1 MAARSRAARKSKT
14 AKPSSKPTPRLVVR
28 KAKKS
33 KKAPQEELSFL
44 DSIPGE
50 SEGNGHEA
58 PAPETK
64 RKARSTAPS
73 AVFIEEEASPAPA
86 PSRRASSRAVATAAS
101 MAKAQREISVSEFF
115 TKNRHLL
122 GFDNPVKALLTAVKE
137 AVDNSLDACEE
148 ACILPDIQVEIKELG
163 EDRYRIAVQDNGPGI
178 VGAQVPRVFGQL
190 LYGSKFHRLRQ
201 SRGQQG
207 IGISA
212 AGMYGQLTTGK
223 PVVIT
228 SRVARQ
234 KPAHHFEIQI
244 DTRRNTPVVV
254 TDKVGDWDGVDHGT
268 RVEIELEAT
277 YRKGPKSV
285 DAYLE
290 QTTLANPHL
299 RLSYTA
305 PKEEAVV
312 YERATKE
319 LPKEPLEIQ
328 PHPHGVELGVLMRM
342 LTDTKARNI
351 KAFLTS
357 EFSRVSPR
365 VASDILGQAKI
376 GESTSPKSVHR
387 NDAEALYRAIGKTKL
402 MAPPTN
408 CLAPI
413 GEELLL
419 AALKRQFPV
428 GFYAASTRSPAVYR
442 GNPFQV
448 EVALAYGGSLPA
460 EEPVTLF
467 RFANRVPLLYQGGA
481 CSMTKAVVDTSWR
494 TYQLQQS
501 KGALPLGP
509 MVLLVHIASVWVPFT
524 SESKEAIAHYPEIL
538 RELKLALQ
546 DCGRRL
552 GVFIRRGARE
562 RDAER
567 KRSYIEKYIPHVG
580 IALREILG
588 LSEGEEKKIVTTLK
602 DTLERSRTP

>member
-1 MAARSRAARKSKT
+1 MAARSAAAKKKKA
-14 AKPSSKPTPRLVVR
+14 AKPSPKPAPRAVTR
-28 KAKKS
+28 GKKS
-33 KKAPQEELSFL
+33 KRAPQEELSFL
-44 DSIPGE
+44 DPTPGE
-50 SEGNGHEA
+50 SEGNGREA
-58 PAPETK
+58 PAPEAK
-64 RKARSTAPS
+64 RAGRAAVLEDSDVDAQAPS
-73 AVFIEEEASPAPA
+73 
-86 PSRRASSRAVATAAS
+86 SRRASSRSVATAAT
-101 MAKAQREISVSEFF
+101 MAKAQREISVSDFF

-148 ACILPDIQVEIKELG
+148 AGILPDIHVEIKELG

-228 SRVARQ
+228 SRVARN

-244 DTRRNTPVVV
+244 DTRRNAPVVGV
-254 TDKVGDWDGVDHGT
+254 DKELAWEGVDHGT

-285 DAYLE
+285 DAYLD
-290 QTTLANPHL
+290 QTALANPHL
-299 RLSYTA
+299 RLAYTP

-328 PHPHGVELGVLMRM
+328 PHPHGVELGMLMRM
-342 LTDTKARNI
+342 LTETKARNI
-351 KAFLTS
+351 KAFLTG

-365 VASDILGQAKI
+365 AASDILAAAKI

-387 NDAEALYRAIGKTKL
+387 NQAESLFRAIGSAKL

-428 GFYAASTRSPAVYR
+428 GFYAATTRSPSVYR

-448 EVALAYGGSLPA
+448 EVALAYGGSLPS

-562 RDAER
+562 REAER

-580 IALREILG
+580 IALREILS

-602 DTLERSRTP
+602 DTLERSRVP